1 MKAAVVS
8 FTGRGSRLNRKIVEI
23 LKSRGWDCE
32 GWTREKFAVSGLN
45 IMEGTLADWTGEN
58 FPEADA
64 LIFVGACGIAV
75 RAVAPWVKDKFQDP
89 AVVAAD
95 EGGQFVISLLSGHAG
110 GANRLTREL
119 AAALG
124 AVPVITTATDVNGR
138 FAVDVFAA
146 ENGCAISSRDL
157 AKQLSADILEG
168 KRVFISS
175 DFPVEGEFPPEVS
188 AGEERGQ
195 GRDSEEFSSVSVRIT
210 WSDQEEEQVLRLIP
224 RRAVL
229 GMGCRRGVS
238 REVLEREAEAALRAA
253 GVDRRAV
260 RAIASADLKQKEEG
274 LLSLA
279 EEWGVPF
286 LTYSAEE
293 MNRIPGTFSSSEF
306 VKHTAGVDCVC
317 ERAAMAAVLENGAG
331 GRLLAGK
338 RKGDQTTAALAAEE
352 IIIHTGEQK

>member
-1 MKAAVVS
+1 MRAAVVS

-45 IMEGTLADWTGEN
+45 IMEGTLADWTGKN

-157 AKQLSADILEG
+157 AKQLSFPQIFWRESGFLFPAIFRWRESFRRRSPPG
-168 KRVFISS
+168 KRRSM
-175 DFPVEGEFPPEVS
+175 EGILKNS
-188 AGEERGQ
+188 ALSQCGSPGQ
-195 GRDSEEFSSVSVRIT
+195 T
-210 WSDQEEEQVLRLIP
+210 
-224 RRAVL
+224 RR
-229 GMGCRRGVS
+229 
-238 REVLEREAEAALRAA
+238 
-253 GVDRRAV
+253 
-260 RAIASADLKQKEEG
+260 K
-274 LLSLA
+274 
-279 EEWGVPF
+279 
-286 LTYSAEE
+286 
-293 MNRIPGTFSSSEF
+293 NRCCG
-306 VKHTAGVDCVC
+306 
-317 ERAAMAAVLENGAG
+317 
-331 GRLLAGK
+331 
-338 RKGDQTTAALAAEE
+338 
-352 IIIHTGEQK
+352 